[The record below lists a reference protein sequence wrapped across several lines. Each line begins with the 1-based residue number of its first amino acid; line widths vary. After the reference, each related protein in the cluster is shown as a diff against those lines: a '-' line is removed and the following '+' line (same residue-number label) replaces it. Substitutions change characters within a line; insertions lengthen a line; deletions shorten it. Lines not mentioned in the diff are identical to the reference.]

1 MVQRQKEGFHVRDL
15 ENAGPEHQP
24 PPALQLGK
32 FHTSPFLFIVV
43 SFFFFRPAPGHLGR
57 GNVSWGFMRSVV
69 CPRSR
74 LRYRLLPLLAA
85 WQEASVPFRPLFG
98 TWSVWLWSR
107 VSVNEITK
115 PGTWSLPPVDLTE
128 PANVPGLQRVLL
140 ATAVSPQLLGD
151 YLGAPS

>member
-57 GNVSWGFMRSVV
+57 GKFRGGS
-69 CPRSR
+69 C
-74 LRYRLLPLLAA
+74 
-85 WQEASVPFRPLFG
+85 VPWFARDLDYG
-98 TWSVWLWSR
+98 T
-107 VSVNEITK
+107 
-115 PGTWSLPPVDLTE
+115 
-128 PANVPGLQRVLL
+128 A
-140 ATAVSPQLLGD
+140 
-151 YLGAPS
+151 YYHC